1 MRPRPLK
8 GRCGWNCRRRLHRS
22 QRNRRSRQMMAPSRA
37 RQLAMIEPAM
47 ETRAPAMFWRLKAHG
62 RLQAGLE
69 QRADLA

>member
-1 MRPRPLK
+1 
-8 GRCGWNCRRRLHRS
+8 
-22 QRNRRSRQMMAPSRA
+22 MMAPSRA

-47 ETRAPAMFWRLKAHG
+47 ETRAPTMLWRLKASG